1 MKNTSKFNK
10 TPYSFEFPIPTTCT
24 YLPTPATPVSGGK
37 CIGIDYATIE
47 ECVAACKSACK
58 DWGMD
63 YDDRDVKLF
72 MTDADGK
79 WEVTEEGELAG

>member
-1 MKNTSKFNK
+1 MVNNECNREVAIIWRNKQCKKF
-10 TPYSFEFPIPTTCT
+10 
-24 YLPTPATPVSGGK
+24 
-37 CIGIDYATIE
+37 IDYATIE

-63 YDDRDVKLF
+63 YDDREVKLF

>member
-1 MKNTSKFNK
+1 MNK
-10 TPYSFEFPIPTTCT
+10 TPYSFEIPCKN
-24 YLPTPATPVSGGK
+24 GGV
-37 CIGIDYATIE
+37 CEGEGFSTIE
-47 ECVAACKSACK
+47 ECVDECKMMCKSL
-58 DWGMD
+58 DVN